1 MEKRTSTR
9 GGFVAGMKAGAA
21 ALAAVASLHL
31 GVVATAAQSP
41 QFTVPL
47 CASLPTGESWGH
59 VGAMTAK
66 GNGITRAAS
75 FDVAFTDKRIGHDG
89 SGRISVLLY
98 ATANTFANPIGGG
111 TLTVDRET
119 GLVRGSIKLY
129 QSLELAKVNL
139 ATDTFRVEG
148 GGLNPDKG
156 ILDCVSE

>member
-1 MEKRTSTR
+1 M
-9 GGFVAGMKAGAA
+9 
-21 ALAAVASLHL
+21 
-31 GVVATAAQSP
+31 
-41 QFTVPL
+41 
-47 CASLPTGESWGH
+47 
-59 VGAMTAK
+59 
-66 GNGITRAAS
+66 
-75 FDVAFTDKRIGHDG
+75 
-89 SGRISVLLY
+89 SVLLY

-111 TLTVDRET
+111 TLSVDSS